1 MHLTSFNVMRL
12 TKRREEEKPQFALN
26 PLLGVN
32 LDDEHLLLKVDAH
45 LDDHHKE
52 ETDHSQHDDAQEDA
66 ELLCGIEPEESEDDD
81 SVGNTGADPQP
92 DLGTTDKLIC
102 TGNSQDCIETS
113 CPAVCLKKCVSN
125 ADTGRHHPTDQGR
138 VENCQAVLV
147 PEKHS
152 SIYGVGI

>member
-26 PLLGVN
+26 PLLGEN

-52 ETDHSQHDDAQEDA
+52 ETDHSQHHDAQEDTQP
-66 ELLCGIEPEESEDDD
+66 LCGVKPEEGEDDH
-81 SVGNTGADPQP
+81 SIGNTGANPEP
-92 DLGTTDKLIC
+92 DLSTTHELIC
-102 TGNSQDCIETS
+102 PGNRQDSIETTG
-113 CPAVCLKKCVSN
+113 PTVCLEEGV
-125 ADTGRHHPTDQGR
+125 ADTDTSRHDPTYQGC

-147 PEKHS
+147 PENR
-152 SIYGVGI
+152 G